1 MPSRARGGQTQVT
14 CRADSRLAPHVQAGM
29 NRLKRYLVGLFASEA
44 ATLFAVAVSLVFLV
58 ECLRIVDAG
67 SVRGQGLLVLGTQVF
82 LGLPSASMAF
92 IHICIGIGLARG
104 LRIMQSTRELH
115 ILHVSGQL
123 GALARAAAIYAA
135 SGAVILMLISH
146 VVDPITSRE
155 NGVIRSRVAADLL
168 GRSLVPNR
176 FAEVT
181 KGVTVTVGGRKEG
194 GVITSF
200 FADDRRQATRKTYI
214 AESAVISLDEQG
226 YVLQLYDGT
235 VQYHTP
241 EGKFSE
247 IAYDRYDLAFDR
259 LTGESDTGGATDIGP
274 SYEII
279 ADIFESGWTKTRLLR
294 LSERSV
300 EGLRALS
307 ICLFVFALAAFP
319 SGRRREPRVP
329 IEISVL
335 GVSFAERVLYTYA
348 PGDGWLR
355 PFTSVIVVAAIA
367 LVILFFRLK
376 PYARPRREGKNRR
389 VPA

>member
-1 MPSRARGGQTQVT
+1 MQTPPT
-14 CRADSRLAPHVQAGM
+14 CRADSCLAPHVQAGM

-92 IHICIGIGLARG
+92 VHICIGIGLARG

-115 ILHVSGQL
+115 ILHVSGQF
-123 GALARAAAIYAA
+123 GALAKATAIYAA
-135 SGAVILMLISH
+135 SGAVILMLTAH
-146 VVDPITSRE
+146 VVDPITAHE
-155 NGVIRSRVAADLL
+155 NGLIRSRVAADLL

-200 FADDRRQATRKTYI
+200 FADDRRQSTRKTYI
-214 AESAVISLDEQG
+214 AESAVISLDEEG
-226 YVLQLYDGT
+226 YVLRLTNGT
-235 VQYHTP
+235 IQYHTP
-241 EGKFSE
+241 EGRFSE
-247 IAYDRYDLAFDR
+247 IAYDHYDLAFDR
-259 LTGESDTGGATDIGP
+259 LTGDSDAGGASFFGP

-279 ADIFESGWTKTRLLR
+279 ADALASGLTNAQAMK

-300 EGLRALS
+300 EGARALS
-307 ICLFVFALAAFP
+307 ICLFVFAIAAFP

-335 GVSFAERVLYTYA
+335 GVSFLERVLYTYA
-348 PGDGWLR
+348 SGDYWQR
-355 PFTSVIVVAAIA
+355 PFASVAVVAVIA
-367 LVILFFRLK
+367 LVILFFRLR
-376 PYARPRREGKNRR
+376 PYARPRREIKPRR
-389 VPA
+389 VTA